1 MRKQSTQRL
10 LVLDR
15 SLDCKGQKPSSY
27 KDKLKGKLVASVP
40 KCQEGED
47 MAGP

>member
-15 SLDCKGQKPSSY
+15 SLDCKGQKPSLSW
-27 KDKLKGKLVASVP
+27 LKQKVP
-40 KCQEGED
+40 GLNLIGQAWVTCILNQ
-47 MAGP
+47 

>member
-1 MRKQSTQRL
+1 MQTEVSQECAG
-10 LVLDR
+10 
-15 SLDCKGQKPSSY
+15 CKGQKPSSY
-27 KDKLKGKLVASVP
+27 QDKLKGKLVASVP